1 MAESIFEVLRRRHPK
16 PSAAKPDA
24 AEAVI
29 SVEVPVAAPVAPVSP
44 AQPVTPAPVIT
55 QPIAAPSTTPIIEEP
70 LPFADD
76 TRPVTP
82 VTASPGATPPVI
94 GGSVAASGTTSGA
107 PNPPVIGDSAATG
120 ATGGAALNPP
130 TIGGAVAPAVTPP
143 AATSTPTFDVN
154 AIIAPSANAPAQP
167 ANPAAF
173 AAPLADAEALRVP
186 TPGVPELPSNKVR
199 TPDEGLQAMLEGLRR
214 FLPPSGAPIVFRAV
228 QLVSLTERPLAI
240 GNRRGLAT
248 QPPFDGAELTGG
260 RLNAVVRLQI
270 GATTSGAAEEA
281 MRTVQERLLR
291 AKDDLYVAGYMRFAI
306 TETSALQPLS
316 DGRWMQTMLVAVLY
330 EYHLVDDDT
339 AGLIT
344 RIPVNMGEYGT
355 FDVTAPEF
363 VAWSNAGAPPLLLRD
378 PAAVNSVAILWSLPV
393 GWNGL
398 AVNTSVR
405 MAGATRQNN
414 TASVRAFA
422 NLFTPEGTLVLGDKT
437 FQVGRLNFASI
448 NILGPV
454 VLRER
459 DDFFQMRY
467 AANAFDHADAIVY
480 LRALR

>member
-29 SVEVPVAAPVAPVSP
+29 NVEVPVVTPAAPVSEPSPV
-44 AQPVTPAPVIT
+44 VT
-55 QPIAAPSTTPIIEEP
+55 QPIIPPTTTPIIEEP

-82 VTASPGATPPVI
+82 VSASP
-94 GGSVAASGTTSGA
+94 AA
-107 PNPPVIGDSAATG
+107 
-120 ATGGAALNPP
+120 NPP
-130 TIGGAVAPAVTPP
+130 TIGGSAVSNAGVSGAPIPPTIGGSAASGSSSGVSTNPPTVGGAAIPAVTPP
-143 AATSTPTFDVN
+143 AVTSTPAFDVN
-154 AIIAPSANAPAQP
+154 AIIAPSANAPAPP

-173 AAPLADAEALRVP
+173 AAPLVDVEALRLP
-186 TPGVPELPSNKVR
+186 TPGVPTLPTNKVS

-214 FLPPSGAPIVFRAV
+214 FLPPGGGTIAFRSV

-240 GNRRGLAT
+240 GNRRGLET
-248 QPPFDGAELTGG
+248 HPPFDGAELTGG
-260 RLNAVVRLQI
+260 RLDAVVRLQI

-291 AKDDLYVAGYMRFAI
+291 AKDDLFVAGYMRFAI

-339 AGLIT
+339 AGLIA

-363 VAWSNAGAPPLLLRD
+363 VAWSNVEARPLLLRD
-378 PAAVNSVAILWSLPV
+378 PGAVTGVAILWSLPV

-459 DDFFQMRY
+459 DDFFQIRY